1 MFKIPIENIIERIK
15 NEKGLSDAEINQM
28 IEKKI
33 EQLSGLVSREGAA
46 HIVANELGVKLF
58 EPVEGR
64 IQIKNVLVGMRRV
77 EVAGKVLQLGA
88 AREFETPDG
97 KQGKVGSLMIGDESD
112 VIRVVL
118 WGSVAD
124 KLNEISEGDL
134 IKIENG
140 YVRERN
146 GRKEIHLSDKG
157 NIIINPS
164 DIEIGEV
171 KLPTPEQKK
180 IIELNEGDLNV
191 EIVGTI
197 IQVFDPTFYEVCPV
211 CGKRIKK
218 VEGSEGT
225 SAEGFKCNKHGL
237 FKEPSFAYVLNIF
250 IDDGS
255 DIIRCVLFRENA
267 TALIGEDVMS
277 YKNGSFDGVKMRL
290 IGTQVKLRGRVV
302 KNLLF
307 DRLEFIVN
315 EVEKKDLSTAEES
328 IAEEEKVE

>member
-1 MFKIPIENIIERIK
+1 
-15 NEKGLSDAEINQM
+15 
-28 IEKKI
+28 
-33 EQLSGLVSREGAA
+33 
-46 HIVANELGVKLF
+46 
-58 EPVEGR
+58 
-64 IQIKNVLVGMRRV
+64 
-77 EVAGKVLQLGA
+77 
-88 AREFETPDG
+88 
-97 KQGKVGSLMIGDESD
+97 
-112 VIRVVL
+112 
-118 WGSVAD
+118 
-124 KLNEISEGDL
+124 
-134 IKIENG
+134 
-140 YVRERN
+140 
-146 GRKEIHLSDKG
+146 
-157 NIIINPS
+157 

-218 VEGSEGT
+218 VEENEG
-225 SAEGFKCNKHGL
+225 EGFKCNKHGL

-250 IDDGS
+250 VDDGS

-277 YKNGSFDGVKMRL
+277 YKDGSFDDVKMRL